1 MAKKKKSGNK
11 ETTLAN
17 ILFVTALLDLIH
29 AVVDFAHSLIK
40 LLTG

>member
-17 ILFVTALLDLIH
+17 ILFGTAVLALIQ